1 MVYPLL
7 IILILLLFAIAL
19 LLKIQLLRSAMR
31 EIVEAFQD
39 RLAADTNALIDVSS
53 RDSYVLKLASNINQQ
68 LRLLRTQRHRFQQG
82 DRELKEAVTNLS
94 HDLRTP
100 LTAINGY
107 LDLLDRED
115 KSETVQRY
123 LSHIRNRT
131 EALKELT
138 EELFRYSV
146 VTSEQALKR
155 EPVNLVRALE
165 EKLVSFYG
173 AMKEKNIEPEIRL
186 PDEPI
191 WRELDSDAVSRIFSN
206 IIGNAMKYSDGD
218 FFVSIDEN
226 GVITFANAASNLNAI
241 TVGRLF
247 DRFYT
252 VEDARNSTGL
262 GLSIAKGLTNRM
274 GGSIDAQFQDN
285 RLIIRLVLTGTPLS

>member
-146 VTSEQALKR
+146 VTSEHALKR

-165 EKLVSFYG
+165 ENLVSFYG

-218 FFVSIDEN
+218 FFVSMDEN